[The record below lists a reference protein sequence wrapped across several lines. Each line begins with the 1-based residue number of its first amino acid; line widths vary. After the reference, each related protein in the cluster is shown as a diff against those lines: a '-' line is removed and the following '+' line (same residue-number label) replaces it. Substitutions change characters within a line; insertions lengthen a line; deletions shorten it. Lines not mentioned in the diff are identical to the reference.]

1 MSTPRLSRRQ
11 FLQRL
16 GGSAAALT
24 VAWLAAM
31 ETTAAEAPS
40 PAANTWG
47 MLIDVTRCVGCNSCA
62 LACQEANQLPSFGTI
77 PTGLAKDVYTFVD
90 RREGTNRAGESGL
103 YYVKRQCMH
112 CLHPACVSAC
122 PVGAMHKLPDGPVLY
137 NDARCIGCR
146 YCMTACPFR
155 VPRFEWDKPV
165 GYIRK
170 CHLCYDRLAEGLV
183 PACVKT
189 CPTGALQFGE
199 REEMIALAE
208 QRLKA
213 QPERYI
219 QHVYGK
225 EEGGGTSV
233 LILSA
238 VPFAYLG
245 LPTLADH
252 PVPSEQ
258 ELAVPFEYLG
268 VPSLGKEPVAKLNDD
283 LARYG
288 TPGIAIG
295 VAAILAGL
303 QWYSKR
309 RGTGQ
314 HTGDAA
320 AAAKESRS

>member
-1 MSTPRLSRRQ
+1 MSKAMLVDTTRCTACRGCQVACKQWNDLPAEETTNVGSYQNPYRLSAYTWTLVQMREVEHEGRLYWT
-11 FLQRL
+11 FL
-16 GGSAAALT
+16 
-24 VAWLAAM
+24 
-31 ETTAAEAPS
+31 
-40 PAANTWG
+40 
-47 MLIDVTRCVGCNSCA
+47 
-62 LACQEANQLPSFGTI
+62 
-77 PTGLAKDVYTFVD
+77 
-90 RREGTNRAGESGL
+90 
-103 YYVKRQCMH
+103 KRQCMH

-122 PVGAMHKLPDGPVLY
+122 PVGAMHKLPEGPVLY

-155 VPRFEWDKPV
+155 IPRFEWDKAV

-170 CHLCYDRLAEGLV
+170 CHFCYDRLAEGLA

-189 CPTGALQFGE
+189 CPSGALQFGE

-213 QPERYI
+213 QPEKYI

-245 LPTLADH
+245 LPTLRDQA
-252 PVPSEQ
+252 VSEA
-258 ELAVPFEYLG
+258 ERPLVPFEYLG
-268 VPSLGKEPVAKLNDD
+268 VPSLSKEPVTKLNDD

-288 TPGIAIG
+288 MPGIAVG

-303 QWYSKR
+303 QWYSR
-309 RGTGQ
+309 RRAQASEQAVSLTPG
-314 HTGDAA
+314 
-320 AAAKESRS
+320 KEERKP

>member
-1 MSTPRLSRRQ
+1 MSK
-11 FLQRL
+11 
-16 GGSAAALT
+16 A
-24 VAWLAAM
+24 
-31 ETTAAEAPS
+31 
-40 PAANTWG
+40 
-47 MLIDVTRCVGCNSCA
+47 MLIDTTRCTACRGCQV
-62 LACQEANQLPSFGTI
+62 ACKQWNDLPAEKTRNLGSYQNPYRLSAYTWTIIQMREVEYEGRLFWSF
-77 PTGLAKDVYTFVD
+77 L
-90 RREGTNRAGESGL
+90 
-103 YYVKRQCMH
+103 KRQCMH

-155 VPRFEWDKPV
+155 IPRFEWDKPV

-170 CHLCYDRLAEGLV
+170 CHFCFDRLAEGLM

-320 AAAKESRS
+320 AAAKESGS

>member
-1 MSTPRLSRRQ
+1 MREVEYEGRLFWS
-11 FLQRL
+11 FL
-16 GGSAAALT
+16 
-24 VAWLAAM
+24 
-31 ETTAAEAPS
+31 
-40 PAANTWG
+40 
-47 MLIDVTRCVGCNSCA
+47 
-62 LACQEANQLPSFGTI
+62 
-77 PTGLAKDVYTFVD
+77 
-90 RREGTNRAGESGL
+90 
-103 YYVKRQCMH
+103 KRQCMH

-155 VPRFEWDKPV
+155 IPRFEWDKPV

-170 CHLCYDRLAEGLV
+170 CHFCFDRLAEGLM

-252 PVPSEQ
+252 PGPSEQ

-320 AAAKESRS
+320 PAAKESGS